1 MRIQEAQKHKFGSYG
16 SGSPTLLF
24 TSRDRAQDSVEM
36 EETSAILIVA
46 AFFGGG
52 SWSSLGLR
60 RVGKHLFVAI
70 LIPRAGT
77 KTQLI

>member
-1 MRIQEAQKHKFGSYG
+1 
-16 SGSPTLLF
+16 
-24 TSRDRAQDSVEM
+24 M

-46 AFFGGG
+46 TFFGGG

-60 RVGKHLFVAI
+60 TVGKHLFVAI

-77 KTQLI
+77 KTQLIYIFLNLSLRLLLSIVRLCLPFLIFRSG